1 MVRRITNEILRV
13 VNGEM
18 YEGKKV
24 DSWLSFWVCVK
35 VEFEA

>member
-1 MVRRITNEILRV
+1 MVRRITNEIFRV

-18 YEGKKV
+18 YDEKKV
-24 DSWLSFWVCVK
+24 DSWLSIWVCVK